1 MLASVNELTQRLQRI
16 TVVRHYVLKFG
27 TMAILPEQF
36 EIHPTSGI
44 PIYRQLMDQVLALL
58 AGKHIRPGEMLPS
71 VREMAVALGVNPMTI
86 SKAYSRLELEGI
98 VSRIRG
104 RGMTIREQKI
114 DGSLSKRLLDLESAL
129 QPAVVRARQLR
140 LRNEQVTALLDKL
153 LREIP
158 E

>member
-1 MLASVNELTQRLQRI
+1 
-16 TVVRHYVLKFG
+16 
-27 TMAILPEQF
+27 MAILPEQF
-36 EIHPTSGI
+36 EIHPTSGA

-58 AGKHIRPGEMLPS
+58 AGKQIQPGEMLPS

-98 VSRIRG
+98 VERVRG
-104 RGMTIREQKI
+104 RGMMIREQKI
-114 DGSLSKRLLDLESAL
+114 EGSLSKRLQDLETAL
-129 QPAVVRARQLR
+129 QPAIVRARQLG
-140 LRNEQVTALLDKL
+140 LRDDQITPLLHKL